1 MMAVQIWNTSGII
14 YRPAIPHTTNICT
27 CVHNIQ
33 YVTFQAARRWLL
45 TAKTWLQFRV
55 TSTEIHGRLSGT
67 EAVSPKSYV
76 APDNHHS
83 TTATASVPGQ
93 AAHYHTLTAS
103 PKLRV

>member
-1 MMAVQIWNTSGII
+1 MMAVQIWNTSEII
-14 YRPAIPHTTNICT
+14 YRPVIPHTTNICT
-27 CVHNIQ
+27 CVHIQ

-45 TAKTWLQFRV
+45 TAKTWLQSRV

-67 EAVSPKSYV
+67 EAVSPNSYV

-83 TTATASVPGQ
+83 TIATAAAPSQ
-93 AAHYHTLTAS
+93 AVHYHTLTVS